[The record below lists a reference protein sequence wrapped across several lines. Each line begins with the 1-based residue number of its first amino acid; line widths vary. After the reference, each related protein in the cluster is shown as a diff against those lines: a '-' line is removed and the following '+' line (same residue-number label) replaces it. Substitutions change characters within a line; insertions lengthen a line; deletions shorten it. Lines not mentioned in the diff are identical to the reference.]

1 MQRAVRNPHRADVSR
16 SAPFGFVPMGVV
28 SQSAEERKTLNAAR
42 ARAEGRCLRSAT
54 SETVRPRLERVE
66 SHAVKNTL
74 LRVIRYVKKS
84 LEE

>member
-1 MQRAVRNPHRADVSR
+1 MVGLLLLMAKGRAEWRWTWRHCIVRWDGR
-16 SAPFGFVPMGVV
+16 
-28 SQSAEERKTLNAAR
+28 LYAAR
-42 ARAEGRCLRSAT
+42 ARAEGRYLRSAT
-54 SETVRPRLERVE
+54 SETVRPRLEQVE